1 MKRTAHPSTVKNAI
15 SMFYVHDEKI
25 EGCDIKEYIKRE
37 AKSVVD
43 VFKNEMN
50 FKTGDGPE
58 DYLYMFK
65 REGVQYVFDGII
77 DE

>member
-15 SMFYVHDEKI
+15 SMFYVLNKKI

-37 AKSVVD
+37 AKSVAD
-43 VFKNEMN
+43 VFKKEMN

-65 REGVQYVFDGII
+65 REGAQ
-77 DE
+77 

>member
-1 MKRTAHPSTVKNAI
+1 
-15 SMFYVHDEKI
+15 
-25 EGCDIKEYIKRE
+25 
-37 AKSVVD
+37 
-43 VFKNEMN
+43 MN

-65 REGVQYVFDGII
+65 PEGVQYVFDGII